1 MLLKICRTHK
11 RVFESVLKKSFTRIL
26 KTNDLLDYA
35 NGKEAVS
42 HRVFVSLESLCV
54 DILKSLCASDR
65 QEFCS
70 SESSRAWKT
79 KKVKFF
85 VPIFT
90 IF

>member
-11 RVFESVLKKSFTRIL
+11 RVFESVLKKSFARIL

-42 HRVFVSLESLCV
+42 HRVFVLLKSLCV

-70 SESSRAWKT
+70 SESSRA
-79 KKVKFF
+79 
-85 VPIFT
+85 
-90 IF
+90 